1 MKCIPANWI
10 RSSLFLMLIAT
21 ASFAQTDTRASYD
34 QYIASYKAYQ
44 DAVSKGLSETEVKKA
59 LDSYMQAKGAYE
71 ANLNKATDDT
81 GIAEQA
87 SLTTNSSTSSDDVSV
102 SSDGVATTTRTG
114 IAAQLPAEI
123 RNMLQSLW
131 SEKNRHSPDAVISQI
146 EKYIAAHPDSPHAA
160 RLKYEL
166 AKAYEQLK
174 GDLNKATAILK
185 NISADSRNAA
195 WAAEAQARLKY
206 YAATRQFEQW
216 KGTLS
221 TKYAAL
227 ATNYNKYCDTSWL
240 AFPAKMFRYGG
251 YFKNVWSFTNTQD
264 DYKKFMIAYEDLAAR
279 FQPTP
284 DVVFDQFRTASGRTD
299 EEAQIRLIYQ
309 NSEAWFTRWKLIN
322 EARRSIDIQYFIV
335 DKDVFG
341 MALQGAL
348 LRKARE
354 GLKIRFMMDARGTKG
369 FTRKLMGQDFVQEL
383 VSYPNVEVKVF
394 NPVNENFV
402 TFALDPRKLMASN
415 HDKILVVD
423 DEYAVVG
430 GRNISSHYFVDPEDM
445 PTAYRDCDVL
455 IHSTDV
461 ANQLVLAFDEEFSER
476 KQENIL
482 KDLWANIDV
491 MSKEL
496 ELAFTAMNS
505 HISGEKLAIAEKLTS
520 RSTKA
525 LNEFTAELSEYK
537 HLNGFSG
544 FDMLKNIHEAPVK
557 IIDKH
562 SLAGPRNDITDQ
574 IVRFIDGSRSEII
587 IQNPYVVL
595 TERANAALV
604 RASRRGVRIYIHTN
618 SPASTDSLATQAM
631 FYSDWKRILK
641 DLPTARI
648 FTYAAQ
654 RKLHAKTFAFDG
666 RVAVVGTYNMDY
678 ISEEVNSEVVAA
690 VNSREFAIELRT
702 GIMSD
707 IAVSKEYKIEL
718 DAKGNVNAVY
728 GPDDLPGKKMWL
740 MKALSKLTF
749 IKSMI

>member
-1 MKCIPANWI
+1 MKRIPSSWV
-10 RSSLFLMLIAT
+10 RSSLFLVLIAT

-59 LDSYMQAKGAYE
+59 LDSYTLAKGTYE

-81 GIAEQA
+81 GAA
-87 SLTTNSSTSSDDVSV
+87 AVADLAADSATGADDVSTSSA
-102 SSDGVATTTRTG
+102 GAATTTR
-114 IAAQLPAEI
+114 ALVAQIPAEI
-123 RNMLQSLW
+123 RSMIQSLW
-131 SEKNRHSPDAVISQI
+131 SEGNRHSPDAAISQV
-146 EKYIAAHPDSPHAA
+146 EKYVAAHPDSSHAA

-174 GDLNKATAILK
+174 GDLNKATAILQELA
-185 NISADSRNAA
+185 ADSRNST

-216 KGTLS
+216 KSTLS
-221 TKYAAL
+221 AKYATVEAK
-227 ATNYNKYCDTSWL
+227 YNTYCDTSWL
-240 AFPAKMFRYGG
+240 AFPVKLFRYGG

-279 FQPTP
+279 FQPAP
-284 DVVFDQFRTASGRTD
+284 DVVFDQFKTASGKNA
-299 EEAQIRLIYQ
+299 EEADVRLVYQ
-309 NSEAWFTRWKLIN
+309 NSEAWYTRWKLIN

-335 DKDVFG
+335 DKDAFG

-369 FTRKLMGQDFVQEL
+369 FTRKLLGQDFVQEL

-394 NPVNENFV
+394 NPVNENLV
-402 TFALDPRKLMASN
+402 TFVLDPRKLMASN

-423 DEYAVVG
+423 EEYAVVG

-445 PTAYRDCDVL
+445 PIAYRDCDVL
-455 IHSTDV
+455 VHSTEV
-461 ANQLVLAFDEEFSER
+461 AKQLDLAFDEEFSER
-476 KQENIL
+476 KQDSIV
-482 KDLWANIDV
+482 KDLLGNIDV

-496 ELAFTAMNS
+496 ELAFNAMNS
-505 HISGEKLAIAEKLTS
+505 HMTGEKLTITEKLSS

-525 LNEFTAELSEYK
+525 LNEFTAELGEYK
-537 HLNGFSG
+537 HLVGFTG
-544 FDMLKNIHEAPVK
+544 FDMLKGAHEAPVK

-574 IVRFIDGSRSEII
+574 VVRFIDGSRGEII

-595 TERANAALV
+595 TERVNAALI

-631 FYSDWKRILK
+631 FYADWKRILK

-666 RVAVVGTYNMDY
+666 KVAVVGTYNMDY

-690 VNSREFAIELRT
+690 VNSRDFTAELRA

-718 DAKGNVNAVY
+718 DAKGNVKAVF

-740 MKALSKLTF
+740 LKALSKITF